1 MHVIL
6 GSGEYAQIKIDSKPL
21 FGRDRDSVAEK
32 TKLGWFVLLPGQEF
46 NQNRMMLTQT
56 SQTDYEELCHL
67 DVLGLADSSE
77 HDQLAVYSEFKGPLK
92 YLVAK
97 LHGCY
102 PGANSLPVSQN
113 FFARFFR
120 RRPVADSS
128 RCLTFLL
135 RCNKHKKTLFA
146 YMFFD

>member
-1 MHVIL
+1 MIL

-56 SQTDYEELCHL
+56 SQTDYEELCRL

-77 HDQLAVYSEFKGPLK
+77 HDQLAAGLQRV
-92 YLVAK
+92 
-97 LHGCY
+97 
-102 PGANSLPVSQN
+102 
-113 FFARFFR
+113 
-120 RRPVADSS
+120 
-128 RCLTFLL
+128 
-135 RCNKHKKTLFA
+135 
-146 YMFFD
+146 